1 MKELYNR
8 IIAILIS
15 IFIMVF
21 SLLFI
26 FSDKK
31 VFSENENRYL
41 QTFPK
46 LTMKNLKDGSY
57 TSKLQG
63 YLSDHFIG
71 RDTFMSIKT
80 SYEKI
85 SGKKEINEVYL
96 AKDNYLIEKYHKA
109 VNNDKIIASLNNLYH
124 ELNYINMNLML
135 VPTSITINKDK
146 LPKNAV
152 TNNQLDTI
160 KYIYDNIEFNTIDIY
175 STLMEHNKKY
185 QMFYYLDHHWT
196 TYAAY
201 YAYQVYCDNNLLESI
216 PIYEFDVKE
225 VTDDFNG
232 TLYSKS
238 NDYSRKSDAI
248 TLFLYDKYTYSVNY
262 VSKDIIKDSLYEMD
276 YLNTKDKYSVFLD
289 NNHPLVVV
297 TNNEVNTKLEIA
309 VIKDS
314 YANSM
319 IPFLANHYKKVHIID
334 PRFYKLSIAEYIKDK
349 PNIKDM
355 LILYNINTIDE
366 DNGIVTIN

>member
-1 MKELYNR
+1 MKELHNR
-8 IIAILIS
+8 IIVIIIS
-15 IFIMVF
+15 IFIIVF

-26 FSDKK
+26 FSNKK
-31 VFSENENRYL
+31 TFSENENRYL

-46 LTMKNLKDGSY
+46 FSFKSLKDGSY
-57 TSKLQG
+57 TSKLQN
-63 YLSDHFIG
+63 YLSDHFIA

-80 SYEKI
+80 FYEKM
-85 SGKKEINEVYL
+85 SGKKEINGVYL
-96 AKDNYLIEKYHKA
+96 GKDNYLIEKYNKPM
-109 VNNDKIIASLNNLYH
+109 NSDKIIKSLNNLYH

-135 VPTSITINKDK
+135 VPTSITINSDK
-146 LPKNAV
+146 LPKNVV
-152 TNNQLDTI
+152 TYNQLDTI
-160 KYIYDNIEFNTIDIY
+160 KYIYDNIDFNTIDLYEILREY
-175 STLMEHNKKY
+175 NKRY

-201 YAYQVYCDNNLLESI
+201 YAYQMYCYSNMLEPL
-216 PIYEFDVKE
+216 PIYEFDIKE

-238 NDYSRKSDAI
+238 NDYSRKSDKI
-248 TLFLYDKYTYSVNY
+248 NLFLYDNFTYSVNY
-262 VSKDIIKDSLYEMD
+262 VSKNITKDSLYAMD
-276 YLNTKDKYSVFLD
+276 YLKTKDKYSVFLD
-289 NNHPLVVV
+289 NNHPLIVV
-297 TNNEVNTKLEIA
+297 TNNEIDTNTEIV

-319 IPFLANHYKKVHIID
+319 IPFFANHYKKIHIID
-334 PRFYKLSIAEYIKDK
+334 PRFYKLSIIDYVKENN
-349 PNIKDM
+349 NIKDM

>member
-1 MKELYNR
+1 MKEFYNR
-8 IIAILIS
+8 IIVTLIS
-15 IFIMVF
+15 IFILVF

-41 QTFPK
+41 QVFPEFSFR
-46 LTMKNLKDGSY
+46 NLKNGSY
-57 TSKLQG
+57 TSKLQS
-63 YLSDHFIG
+63 YLSDHFVG
-71 RDTFMSIKT
+71 RDAFMNIKT
-80 SYEKI
+80 FYEKI
-85 SGKKEINEVYL
+85 SGKNEINKVYL
-96 AKDNYLIEKYHKA
+96 GKDNYLIEKYNKP
-109 VNNDKIIASLNNLYH
+109 VNNDKIIKSLNNLYH

-160 KYIYDNIEFNTIDIY
+160 EYIYDNINFNTIDITK
-175 STLMEHNKKY
+175 TLMEYNKKY

-201 YAYQVYCDNNLLESI
+201 YAYQVYCYNNLLEPV

-225 VTDDFNG
+225 VTKDFNG

-238 NDYSRKSDAI
+238 NDYSRKPDTIA
-248 TLFLYDKYTYSVNY
+248 LFLYDKYSYSVNY

-289 NNHPLVVV
+289 NNHPLIVV
-297 TNNEVNTKLEIA
+297 TNNEIKTKAEIA

-334 PRFYKLSIAEYIKDK
+334 PRFYKLSIIQYIKD
-349 PNIKDM
+349 NININDM
-355 LILYNINTIDE
+355 LILYNTNTIDE
-366 DNGIVTIN
+366 DNGIATIN